1 MDTIIVCA
9 DDYAIAPGVCRAI
22 RRLAAAGRID
32 ATSCMSTTAFW
43 PDEGRALRATG
54 ASIEVGLH
62 LALTGPG
69 GHSLGRLARAAF
81 SGQLDRE
88 AVEADIARQIDAFER
103 VWGSPPDFIDGHQ
116 HVHQFPTIRA
126 AVLALWDRRLDRQR
140 TWLRVTDAG
149 IGAILRAGAAPLKSV
164 AIAAL
169 GRAMKHSARRAG
181 IRTNDS
187 FAGVYDFSGRQPYGE
202 LFARML
208 AQANGRTVVM
218 CHPGDV
224 DAELAAAD
232 TLVDMRAVECA
243 YFESDA
249 YADLRA
255 RYAGRAT

>member
-1 MDTIIVCA
+1 VDTIIVCA
-9 DDYAIAPGVCRAI
+9 DDYAIAPGVSRAI
-22 RRLAAAGRID
+22 RRLATAGRID

-43 PDEGRALRATG
+43 PDEGRTLRATG
-54 ASIEVGLH
+54 APIEVGLH

-69 GHSLGRLARAAF
+69 GSSLGRLARAAF
-81 SGQLDRE
+81 SGRLDRE

-126 AVLALWDRRLDRQR
+126 AVLALWDRRLDRER
-140 TWLRVTDAG
+140 TWLRITDAG
-149 IGAILRAGAAPLKSV
+149 IGAVLRAGVAPLKSL

-181 IRTNDS
+181 IRTNDG
-187 FAGVYDFSGRQPYGE
+187 FGGVYDFSGRQPYGE
-202 LFARML
+202 MFERML
-208 AQANGRTVVM
+208 AQASGRTVVM
-218 CHPGDV
+218 CHPGEV
-224 DAELAAAD
+224 DGDLKAAD
-232 TLVDMRAVECA
+232 ILVDMRAVECA

-249 YADLRA
+249 YIDLRA